1 MTNSQRLDAI
11 RGYLKRWF
19 ATQTDG
25 QPWEASE
32 SILIREG
39 FYCGRCFH
47 LPGFRAV
54 WFFEEDEVKVSRL
67 SGELLAVFHGQEILA
82 EAEVGTTLNLEAARA
97 EAEAA
102 KKQAGDDRADGGRR
116 AA

>member
-1 MTNSQRLDAI
+1 MTNSQRLEAI
-11 RGYLKRWF
+11 RGYLKGWF

-54 WFFEEDEVKVSRL
+54 WFFEEDELKVYRL
-67 SGELLAVFHGQEILA
+67 SGELLAVFHGQEIVA
-82 EAEVGTTLNLEAARA
+82 EAEAEPTLNLEAARA
-97 EAEAA
+97 AAEAA
-102 KKQAGDDRADGGRR
+102 QKQAADDGSDPVRR